1 VAKVQVGAVVLLG
14 LVLGLWGIRWGLPG
28 PERLARVLPPEL
40 DTPAFREGLAASW
53 SAMHKDLGDNL
64 MLNPKSFQSFNGVVE
79 TPAGWRT
86 PPPELVNS
94 FRSFFVRSEHED
106 EQSILLALSRMK
118 PKRLEFRPHLFTY
131 GALHIYSVGGALVVG
146 AVTGLVSLKSSILFY
161 LNDPAKMAA
170 MYLAGRLLAVACFV
184 GGALMLL
191 RLGRRSLG
199 AEAGVYGAAIYLM
212 TPQAVV
218 QAHVLKNHT
227 FWTVF
232 ALLTVERSIRVLET
246 GKLRDYALAGAVAGL
261 ATASFLGAW
270 PACLIVGTAG
280 FMRLLGLHAPKAKPV
295 PPLPELKG
303 LVFSGVCAAAAFLI
317 TNPYWIVDFKEALLE
332 MRVLSGY
339 GGFDATHPLLFVRHA
354 FRRSVTDPVIVLI
367 FGGAALALLKGKR
380 EPALLLCGLA
390 FLLALA
396 CMATVVGVV
405 STRQARYFT
414 GWVALGS
421 LLAGRVLQDLRAMKG
436 APGKLGTA
444 TAAIV
449 LVGLLCQGL
458 SYSHNF
464 ALGEGTAS
472 THFRAG
478 EWIEKNIPAGATI
491 GLTRYPQPSNS
502 PFFRWDRY
510 RLRFIEPQV
519 AANLPE
525 KLLPP
530 YLALTM
536 PDHDDRPWFGA
547 NLKRYELLASFP
559 RGKLFSWIEID
570 PTSTTANPL
579 IEVYGLKGRKS

>member
-1 VAKVQVGAVVLLG
+1 MA
-14 LVLGLWGIRWGLPG
+14 LGLWGIRWGLPG

-40 DTPAFREGLAASW
+40 NGPAFREELAASW
-53 SAMHKDLGDNL
+53 SAMHKDLGENL
-64 MLNPKSFQSFNGVVE
+64 MLNPKSFQSFQGVVE
-79 TPAGWRT
+79 TPAGWKT
-86 PPPELVNS
+86 PPKELVNS

-118 PKRLEFRPHLFTY
+118 PKKLEFRPHLFTY
-131 GALHIYSVGGALVVG
+131 GALHIYSVGAALVVG
-146 AVTGLVSLKSSILFY
+146 AATGLVTLKSSILFY
-161 LNDPAKMAA
+161 LDDPAKMAA
-170 MYLAGRLLAVACFV
+170 MYLAGRLLTVAFFI
-184 GGALMLL
+184 GGALMVL

-199 AEAGVYGAAIYLM
+199 AEAGFLGAAIYLM

-227 FWTVF
+227 FWTVL
-232 ALLTVERSIRVLET
+232 ALWTVERSIRVLET
-246 GKLRDYALAGAVAGL
+246 GTLRRYALAGAAAGL
-261 ATASFLGAW
+261 TTASFLGAW
-270 PACLIVGTAG
+270 PACLVVGAAG
-280 FMRLLGLHAPKAKPV
+280 FLRLIGLHDPKGKPCAPW
-295 PPLPELKG
+295 PELQG
-303 LVFSGVCAAAAFLI
+303 LVLSGACAAAAFLI

-332 MRVLSGY
+332 MKVLSGF
-339 GGFDATHPLLFVRHA
+339 GGFDMTHPLLFVRNA
-354 FRRSVTDPVIVLI
+354 LRRSVTDPVLTLM
-367 FGGAALALLKGKR
+367 FGGAALAVLKGKKD
-380 EPALLLCGLA
+380 PPLLLCGLA
-390 FLLALA
+390 FLIALA

-421 LLAGRVLQDLRAMKG
+421 LLAGRVLQELRAMKG
-436 APGKLGTA
+436 PAGKLGNA
-444 TAAIV
+444 TTAIV
-449 LVGLLCQGL
+449 LAGLLCQGL
-458 SYSHNF
+458 SYAHNF
-464 ALGEGTAS
+464 ALGEGEKS

-478 EWIEKNIPAGATI
+478 EWIEKNVPEGATI

-510 RLRFIEPQV
+510 RLRFIESTI
-519 AANLPE
+519 ASSLSE

-547 NLKRYELLASFP
+547 NLGRYELLASFP
-559 RGKLFSWIEID
+559 RGKLFSWVDID